1 MIALSKKIKF
11 LEYVL
16 AETATNYADS
26 FKIDIQFQLVGYR
39 PEQLNELF
47 LSRCINEDDIRN
59 WVDKLTSRIVMHED
73 EEDVNEI
80 IQDYV
85 LNG

>member
-1 MIALSKKIKF
+1 MISVSKKIKF
-11 LEYVL
+11 LEQVL
-16 AETATNYADS
+16 EETVTNYADS
-26 FKIDIQFQLVGYR
+26 FKTDIQFQLEGYR

-47 LSRCINEDDIRN
+47 LSKCKNEDAIRN

-73 EEDVNEI
+73 DEEINEI